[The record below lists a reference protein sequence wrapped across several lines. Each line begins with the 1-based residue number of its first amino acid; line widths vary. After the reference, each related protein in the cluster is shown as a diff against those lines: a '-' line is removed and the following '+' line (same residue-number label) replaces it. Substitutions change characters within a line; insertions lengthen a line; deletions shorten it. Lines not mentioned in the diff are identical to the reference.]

1 MNKKTQSIAK
11 KILARIYGHGRG
23 YVFTPMEFQDLGGS
37 KAIRS
42 VLSRHVRVGIIRR
55 LGRGLYDYP
64 RKHPDLGE
72 LAPAT
77 EDIVEALAGRDASRL
92 QPAGAYAA
100 NMLGLSSQVPMK
112 IVYLT
117 DGRSRAVQVGNRRI
131 ILKRTTPRNM
141 AAAGNISGLIIQALR
156 HLGQKHVDA
165 EVVSRLDSRL
175 DNADRKQLMKDIRYA
190 PAWIADIFRRL
201 AAGDEK
207 NG

>member
-1 MNKKTQSIAK
+1 
-11 KILARIYGHGRG
+11 
-23 YVFTPMEFQDLGGS
+23 
-37 KAIRS
+37 
-42 VLSRHVRVGIIRR
+42 
-55 LGRGLYDYP
+55 
-64 RKHPDLGE
+64 
-72 LAPAT
+72 
-77 EDIVEALAGRDASRL
+77 
-92 QPAGAYAA
+92 
-100 NMLGLSSQVPMK
+100 
-112 IVYLT
+112 
-117 DGRSRAVQVGNRRI
+117 
-131 ILKRTTPRNM
+131 M